1 MPENNRT
8 DPFKK
13 LSRRERELLEIVHRL
28 KNATVT
34 EIMDAMEHPP
44 TRPAVRA
51 LLAVMERKGY
61 LTHSKSGREFVYES
75 AVPQEAAATSLFQG
89 IINNFFGGSL
99 KNALASHL
107 AETGEKYTEEELK
120 ELSDIV
126 NRARKDDR

>member
-1 MPENNRT
+1 MPDNNRP

-126 NRARKDDR
+126 NRARNDDR

>member
-1 MPENNRT
+1 MPDNTRQ

-28 KNATVT
+28 NNATVT
-34 EIMDAMEHPP
+34 QIMNAMEHPP

-51 LLAVMERKGY
+51 LLGVMERKGY

-75 AVPQEAAATSLFQG
+75 AVPQEVAATSLFQG

-107 AETGEKYTEEELK
+107 AETGEKYSESDLK
-120 ELSDIV
+120 ELSEIV
-126 NRARKDDR
+126 DQVRKDGR